1 MELKSFSLLRWR
13 TGRGDE
19 LVQVDPVCNTSGS
32 SDESL
37 HEVLKVVLPGIG
49 NLDGGQLFLSRL
61 LAMDAD
67 QRQSDISTTSS
78 RRFLPFRHSTRDFI
92 QSDHQGLKVVPKCRS
107 GPE

>member
-13 TGRGDE
+13 TRRGDE
-19 LVQVDPVCNTSGS
+19 LVQVDPVCNTGGS

-37 HEVLKVVLPGIG
+37 HEILKVVLPGIG

-67 QRQSDISTTSS
+67 QRQSHISATPS
-78 RRFLPFRHSTRDFI
+78 RRILPLLHSVRD
-92 QSDHQGLKVVPKCRS
+92 SVKSSHQRLEIVLERS
-107 GPE
+107 L